1 MAPVSIE
8 KSTYLTDSIIT
19 CFTTYIKK
27 YGYKRTTMD
36 DVVGEIN
43 ISKKTLYE
51 IFPSKSD
58 IVRESAWRDIRSVV
72 AGYSDTMP
80 RSTSTDELLLGL
92 CRHIFTDRIKNG
104 RDGAYWG
111 VHHDEAA
118 ISDAYGE
125 ALMRIMSH
133 LYLDAQKHGR
143 VKPVP
148 PGTAIRI
155 VYGMVRSACDSFS
168 LSARPVAMFHDV
180 LLMISDAVA
189 FRDRIPFDDL
199 G

>member
-1 MAPVSIE
+1 MAPVSIVR
-8 KSTYLTDSIIT
+8 SSRLADVVIT
-19 CFTTYIKK
+19 CFANYIKK
-27 YGYKRTTMD
+27 YGYRITTMD

-92 CRHIFTDRIKNG
+92 CRHVFIDRIKNG

-125 ALMRIMSH
+125 AIMRIMSH
-133 LYLDAQKHGR
+133 LYLDAQTHGR
-143 VKPVP
+143 VKQVP

-155 VYGMVRSACDSFS
+155 VYGMVRTACDSFS
-168 LSARPVAMFHDV
+168 LAANPVAMFHDV
-180 LLMISDAVA
+180 LSMIADAIA
-189 FRDRIPFDDL
+189 FRDRISFDEI